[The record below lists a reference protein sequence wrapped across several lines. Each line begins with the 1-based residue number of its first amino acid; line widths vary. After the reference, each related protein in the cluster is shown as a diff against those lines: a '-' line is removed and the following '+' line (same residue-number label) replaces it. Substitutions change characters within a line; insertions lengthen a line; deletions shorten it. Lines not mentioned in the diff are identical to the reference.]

1 MPNHDDEADD
11 HAASER
17 RHDELMRQTR
27 RIGQGLTRA
36 GLFLAGGGTTL
47 LLLTD
52 WRWTGGALLGTGVC
66 LMYLGTR
73 MRP

>member
-1 MPNHDDEADD
+1 VTNHDDER
-11 HAASER
+11 ER
-17 RHDELMRQTR
+17 RHDELMRRTR
-27 RIGQGLTRA
+27 GIGQGLTRA
-36 GLFLAGGGTTL
+36 GLFAAGAGAAL

-52 WRWTGGALLGTGVC
+52 WRWTGGAVLGAGVF